1 MQNTEILPGTNVIDG
16 VDSRSVVHG
25 SLGAVG
31 IADHIEATMTQV
43 RGKNGTDS
51 AKVPE
56 TKKKNSS
63 QINIELCPE
72 KVIVP
77 GSMNEQGIKKRIY

>member
-1 MQNTEILPGTNVIDG
+1 MMQNTEILPGTNVIDG

-25 SLGAVG
+25 SLGTVG

-51 AKVPE
+51 AKVPD
-56 TKKKNSS
+56 TK
-63 QINIELCPE
+63 
-72 KVIVP
+72 
-77 GSMNEQGIKKRIY
+77 IKRNRVSF

>member
-51 AKVPE
+51 AKVPK
-56 TKKKNSS
+56 TK
-63 QINIELCPE
+63 
-72 KVIVP
+72 
-77 GSMNEQGIKKRIY
+77 IKRTLVSF